1 MLENAMNKVIET
13 ILERRTIRNY
23 EQRQIDPAE
32 LQQVIDAG
40 LYAPTGGGR
49 QSPVMLVCQ
58 DAETN
63 EQLGRISRTLF
74 GRANS
79 DGIRFVSQA
88 QRSIADDDSIRS
100 GFYGAPTVITL
111 FAPRRWAYGIHDCT
125 SAAIT
130 MSLAAWSLGIGS
142 CYVSRAEETFDSEIG
157 REIMS
162 RAGIGEEY
170 VARVCLCLGYP
181 AGEAGPSKPR
191 KQERVKYL

>member
-23 EQRQIDPAE
+23 EPRQIDPAE

-63 EQLGRISRTLF
+63 EQLGRINRTLF

-79 DGIRFVSQA
+79 DGIRFVS
-88 QRSIADDDSIRS
+88 
-100 GFYGAPTVITL
+100 
-111 FAPRRWAYGIHDCT
+111 
-125 SAAIT
+125 
-130 MSLAAWSLGIGS
+130 
-142 CYVSRAEETFDSEIG
+142 
-157 REIMS
+157 
-162 RAGIGEEY
+162 
-170 VARVCLCLGYP
+170 
-181 AGEAGPSKPR
+181 
-191 KQERVKYL
+191 